1 MGKKTTTQPS
11 SRVDFSRQLLVAMP
25 GMVSGSLADTVI
37 FICEHNKQ
45 GALGVVINRPIDMTV
60 GDLLKRIDLE
70 LSLEIGLTQEAP
82 VFFGGPVQT
91 DRGFVL
97 HSPAREYNSSI
108 HLGKI
113 ALTTSR
119 DVLQEVAEGKG
130 PEDLLITLGYAGWGP
145 GQLEDEMAQNAWL
158 HVNANH
164 DILFTMPADKR
175 YSASLAL
182 LGIDDP
188 IMLTGSAGRA

>member
-1 MGKKTTTQPS
+1 MGKDSTEQTS

-37 FICEHNKQ
+37 FMCEHNEQ
-45 GALGVVINRPIDMTV
+45 GALGVVINRPTDMTV
-60 GDLLKRIDLE
+60 GDLLQRIDLE

-97 HSPAREYNSSI
+97 HVPARAYKSSI
-108 HLGKI
+108 NLGQM

-119 DVLQEVAEGKG
+119 DVLQEVAQGTG
-130 PEDLLITLGYAGWGP
+130 PEDVLITLGYAGWGP

-158 HVNANH
+158 HVQANH
-164 DILFTMPADKR
+164 DIRSEERRVGKEWRP
-175 YSASLAL
+175 
-182 LGIDDP
+182 
-188 IMLTGSAGRA
+188 TGGG

>member
-1 MGKKTTTQPS
+1 
-11 SRVDFSRQLLVAMP
+11 MP

-37 FICEHNKQ
+37 FICEHNEH
-45 GALGVVINRPIDMTV
+45 GALGVVINRPTDMTV
-60 GDLLKRIDLE
+60 GDLLQRIDLE
-70 LSLEIGLTQEAP
+70 LSLEIGLTQDAP

-97 HSPAREYNSSI
+97 HAPAGSYKSSI
-108 HLGKI
+108 NLGEM

-119 DVLQEVAEGKG
+119 DVLQEVAQGKG

-158 HVNANH
+158 HVQANH
-164 DILFTMPADKR
+164 DILFVTPAAER
-175 YSASLAL
+175 YSAALAQ
-182 LGIDDP
+182 LGIDP